1 MKKTKSPLSVK
12 RQKNALGLL
21 GALIFALFGGLLWI
35 GLYQVGYFT
44 SLSGLVTG
52 IACVKGYCLFSKGSG
67 KKSVIIASVL
77 SVTVIS
83 AAWYL
88 CLSGDVLEAYESWYS
103 QGKIDYTVTFAQSFA
118 SAYRFLSTPAVA
130 RTYFADLVVGIVLA
144 VMGSVGMYIRDL
156 GAIKKRSHNGNSE
169 KTED

>member
-1 MKKTKSPLSVK
+1 MK
-12 RQKNALGLL
+12 RQKTALGLL

-52 IACVKGYCLFSKGSG
+52 IACVKGYCAFSKDNG
-67 KKSVIIASVL
+67 KRSVIIASVM
-77 SVTVIS
+77 SVTVVS

-88 CLSGDVLEAYESWYS
+88 CLSGDVLEAYESWYV
-103 QGKIDYTVTFAQSFA
+103 QGKINYTVTFWQSFT

-156 GAIKKRSHNGNSE
+156 GVNNKKSQSVNSAIP
-169 KTED
+169 EDETA